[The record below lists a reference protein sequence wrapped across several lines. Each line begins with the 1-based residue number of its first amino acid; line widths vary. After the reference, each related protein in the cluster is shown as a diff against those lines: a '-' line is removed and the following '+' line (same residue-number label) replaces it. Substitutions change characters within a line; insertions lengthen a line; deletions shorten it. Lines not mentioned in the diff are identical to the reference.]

1 MIIDFTEAELTALY
15 KFFERGIAN
24 DLSPMEVV
32 QVCVRGQLL
41 VQSYAAK
48 DRKTLQLDGGKNAAE
63 DRKH

>member
-1 MIIDFTEAELTALY
+1 MIEFTEAELSALY
-15 KFFERGIAN
+15 RFFERGVEG

-48 DRKTLQLDGGKNAAE
+48 DGKVLDIKENKNAANN
-63 DRKH
+63 R